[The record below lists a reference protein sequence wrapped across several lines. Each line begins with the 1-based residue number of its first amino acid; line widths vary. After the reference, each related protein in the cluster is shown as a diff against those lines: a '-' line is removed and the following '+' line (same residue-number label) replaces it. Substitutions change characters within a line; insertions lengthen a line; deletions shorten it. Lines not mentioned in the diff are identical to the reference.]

1 VLVIDD
7 ADGKSLGVMGLAE
20 AMTEARKR
28 GFDLVEVNPAA
39 NPPVCKILDYGKYLY
54 NLSKKEKDTKKNAT
68 ATKLKEL
75 NFHMNI
81 DEHDYGVKM
90 RHAEEFMWKGMKVK
104 MTLKFRGR
112 ENMHHEIGMNL
123 IRRMRA
129 DLSHIGVAD
138 TEPKLIGKSINLM
151 LSPLPARK
159 RVRKFSNEDEPA
171 QEEESNDSPPAN
183 GTTPDG
189 SPPHLNGKN

>member
-1 VLVIDD
+1 
-7 ADGKSLGVMGLAE
+7 MGLAE

-28 GFDLVEVNPAA
+28 GLDLVEVNPAS
-39 NPPVCKILDYGKYLY
+39 NPPVCKILDFGKFKY
-54 NLSKKEKDTKKNAT
+54 NLEKKEKDAKKHST
-68 ATKLKEL
+68 STKLKEL

-104 MTLKFRGR
+104 LQLKFRGR
-112 ENMHHEIGMNL
+112 EMMHQDIGMNL

-129 DLSHIGVAD
+129 DLAGIGLAD

-159 RVRKFSNEDEPA
+159 RVRKFSEEDEPA
-171 QEEESNDSPPAN
+171 QEEESHDSTPEN
-183 GTTPDG
+183 GDG
-189 SPPHLNGKN
+189 SHEPAPASSGNK

>member
-1 VLVIDD
+1 
-7 ADGKSLGVMGLAE
+7 MGLAE
-20 AMTEARKR
+20 AMTEARRR
-28 GFDLVEVNPAA
+28 GLDLVEVNAA
-39 NPPVCKILDYGKYLY
+39 ATPPVCKILNYGKYIY
-54 NLSKKEKDTKKNAT
+54 NLSKKEKETRKNVS

-104 MTLKFRGR
+104 LQLKFRGR
-112 ENMHHEIGMNL
+112 EMMHQDIGMNL

-129 DLSHIGVAD
+129 DLAHIGIAD
-138 TEPKLIGKSINLM
+138 TEPKLIGKNINLM

-159 RVRKFSNEDEPA
+159 RVRKFSHEDEPV
-171 QEEESNDSPPAN
+171 QEEESHDSTPEN
-183 GTTPDG
+183 GNG
-189 SPPHLNGKN
+189 SH

>member
-1 VLVIDD
+1 MVIVDSEN
-7 ADGKSLGVMGLAE
+7 KSLGVMGLAE

-28 GFDLVEVNPAA
+28 GLDLVEVNPMAT
-39 NPPVCKILDYGKYLY
+39 PPVCKVLDFGKYKY
-54 NLSKKEKDTKKNAT
+54 NLEKKDKDARKNSS

-104 MTLKFRGR
+104 LQLKFRGR
-112 ENMHHEIGMNL
+112 EMMHSEIGMAL
-123 IRRMRA
+123 IKRMRA

-138 TEPKLIGKSINLM
+138 AEPKLIGRNINLM

-159 RVRKFSNEDEPA
+159 RARKFTHEDDPP
-171 QEEESNDSPPAN
+171 QEEESHEDSTPSPN
-183 GTTPDG
+183 GDG
-189 SPPHLNGKN
+189 SH

>member
-1 VLVIDD
+1 
-7 ADGKSLGVMGLAE
+7 MGLAE

-28 GFDLVEVNPAA
+28 GLDLVEVNPAA
-39 NPPVCKILDYGKYLY
+39 NPPVCKILNFGKFKY
-54 NLSKKEKDTKKNAT
+54 NLDKKEKDAKKNSS

-104 MTLKFRGR
+104 LQLKFRGR
-112 ENMHHEIGMNL
+112 EMMHQDIGMNL

-129 DLSHIGVAD
+129 DLAGIGVAD

-159 RVRKFSNEDEPA
+159 RVRKFSVSEDEADNVATDETAPPTERQPTQPA
-171 QEEESNDSPPAN
+171 PA
-183 GTTPDG
+183 
-189 SPPHLNGKN
+189 LNGKT

>member
-1 VLVIDD
+1 VID
-7 ADGKSLGVMGLAE
+7 ADGKSLGVLGLAE
-20 AMTEARKR
+20 AMTAARR
-28 GFDLVEVNPAA
+28 RELDLVEVNPAA
-39 NPPVCKILDYGKYLY
+39 NPPVCKIINYGKYLY
-54 NLSKKEKDTKKNAT
+54 DLSKRERDTRKNAS

-104 MTLKFRGR
+104 LQLKFRGR
-112 ENMHHEIGMNL
+112 EMMHQDIGMNL

-129 DLSHIGVAD
+129 DLAHIAIAD
-138 TEPKLIGKSINLM
+138 NEPKLIGKSINLM

-159 RVRKFSNEDEPA
+159 RVRKFSVDPDEVAEDGTPQSAPSDPA
-171 QEEESNDSPPAN
+171 APDPA
-183 GTTPDG
+183 PF
-189 SPPHLNGKN
+189 LNGKK

>member
-1 VLVIDD
+1 MP
-7 ADGKSLGVMGLAE
+7 A
-20 AMTEARKR
+20 ARR
-28 GFDLVEVNPAA
+28 RDLDLVEVNPAA
-39 NPPVCKILDYGKYLY
+39 NPPVCKILNYGKYVY
-54 NLSKKEKDTKKNAT
+54 DMNKREKDTKKNT
-68 ATKLKEL
+68 SATKLKEL

-104 MTLKFRGR
+104 LQLKFRGR
-112 ENMHHEIGMNL
+112 EMMHQDIGMNL

-129 DLSHIGVAD
+129 DLSQIGIAD

-159 RVRKFSNEDEPA
+159 RVRKFSHEDEPA
-171 QEEESNDSPPAN
+171 HEEEVQADQPEDSSPEN
-183 GTTPDG
+183 G
-189 SPPHLNGKN
+189 N

>member
-1 VLVIDD
+1 ML
-7 ADGKSLGVMGLAE
+7 GLAE
-20 AMTEARKR
+20 AMTQARKR
-28 GFDLVEVNPAA
+28 DLDLVEVNPAA
-39 NPPVCKILDYGKYLY
+39 NPPVCKIVNYGKYVY
-54 NLSKKEKDTKKNAT
+54 DQNKREKDTKKNAS

-104 MTLKFRGR
+104 LQLKFRGR
-112 ENMHHEIGMNL
+112 EMMHSEIGMNL

-129 DLSHIGVAD
+129 DLSQIGVAD
-138 TEPKLIGKSINLM
+138 AEPKLIGRNINLM

-159 RVRKFSNEDEPA
+159 RVRKFSQEDEPA
-171 QEEESNDSPPAN
+171 QEEESQDSAPAEA
-183 GTTPDG
+183 PVKE
-189 SPPHLNGKN
+189 PAPALNGKT

>member
-1 VLVIDD
+1 
-7 ADGKSLGVMGLAE
+7 
-20 AMTEARKR
+20 MTQARR
-28 GFDLVEVNPAA
+28 RDLDLVEVNPAA
-39 NPPVCKILDYGKYLY
+39 NPPVCKILNYGKYVY
-54 NLSKKEKDTKKNAT
+54 DMNKREKDTKKNAS

-104 MTLKFRGR
+104 LQLKFRGR
-112 ENMHHEIGMNL
+112 EMMHQDIGMNL

-129 DLSHIGVAD
+129 DLSQIGVAD

-159 RVRKFSNEDEPA
+159 RVRKFSHEDEPA
-171 QEEESNDSPPAN
+171 QEEESNDSSPETNGSQPPPSDAN
-183 GTTPDG
+183 G
-189 SPPHLNGKN
+189 K

>member
-1 VLVIDD
+1 
-7 ADGKSLGVMGLAE
+7 MGLAE

-28 GFDLVEVNPAA
+28 GLDLVEVNPAA

-54 NLSKKEKDTKKNAT
+54 DLAKKEKDTKKNSS

-104 MTLKFRGR
+104 LQLKFRGR
-112 ENMHHEIGMNL
+112 EMMHQDIGMNL
-123 IRRMRA
+123 ITPHARR
-129 DLSHIGVAD
+129 
-138 TEPKLIGKSINLM
+138 
-151 LSPLPARK
+151 PLPDRSCRYRTEINWQKHQFDAITTARSK
-159 RVRKFSNEDEPA
+159 KGAEVLPR
-171 QEEESNDSPPAN
+171 
-183 GTTPDG
+183 G
-189 SPPHLNGKN
+189 

>member
-1 VLVIDD
+1 LVIVDSD
-7 ADGKSLGVMGLAE
+7 SKSLGVMGLAE
-20 AMTEARKR
+20 GMTEARKR
-28 GFDLVEVNPAA
+28 GLDLVEVNPAA
-39 NPPVCKILDYGKYLY
+39 NPPVCKILDFGKYLY
-54 NLSKKEKDTKKNAT
+54 NLAKKEKDTKKNSS

-104 MTLKFRGR
+104 LQLKFRGR
-112 ENMHHEIGMNL
+112 EMMHQDIGMNL

-129 DLSHIGVAD
+129 DLSQIGIAD

-159 RVRKFSNEDEPA
+159 RVRKFSHEDEPA
-171 QEEESNDSPPAN
+171 QEEESHKDSPPDN
-183 GTTPDG
+183 GNG
-189 SPPHLNGKN
+189 SH

>member
-1 VLVIDD
+1 V
-7 ADGKSLGVMGLAE
+7 LGVAE
-20 AMTEARKR
+20 AMTQARR
-28 GFDLVEVNPAA
+28 RELDLVEVNPAA
-39 NPPVCKILDYGKYLY
+39 NPPVCKILNYGKYVY
-54 NLSKKEKDTKKNAT
+54 DMNKREKDTKKNAS

-104 MTLKFRGR
+104 LQLKFRGR
-112 ENMHHEIGMNL
+112 EMMHQDIGMNL
-123 IRRMRA
+123 IRRMRS
-129 DLSHIGVAD
+129 DLSQIGVAD

-159 RVRKFSNEDEPA
+159 RVRKFSVEDDEVAEDEASHDAAPA
-171 QEEESNDSPPAN
+171 TAPKEPA
-183 GTTPDG
+183 PV
-189 SPPHLNGKN
+189 LNGNK

>member
-1 VLVIDD
+1 
-7 ADGKSLGVMGLAE
+7 MGLAE

-28 GFDLVEVNPAA
+28 GFDLVEVNPTA

-54 NLSKKEKDTKKNAT
+54 NLSKKEKDTKKNST
-68 ATKLKEL
+68 ATRLKEL

-104 MTLKFRGR
+104 LQLKFRGR
-112 ENMHHEIGMNL
+112 EMMHQDIGMNL

-129 DLSHIGVAD
+129 DLSQIGVAD

-151 LSPLPARK
+151 LSPLPVRK
-159 RVRKFSNEDEPA
+159 RVRKFSEEDEPA
-171 QEEESNDSPPAN
+171 QEEESHDSKPETARPEPA
-183 GTTPDG
+183 PA
-189 SPPHLNGKN
+189 LNGKS

>member
-1 VLVIDD
+1 
-7 ADGKSLGVMGLAE
+7 
-20 AMTEARKR
+20 MTQARR
-28 GFDLVEVNPAA
+28 RELDLVEVNPAA

-54 NLSKKEKDTKKNAT
+54 DLAKREKDTKKNAS

-104 MTLKFRGR
+104 LQLKFRGR
-112 ENMHHEIGMNL
+112 EMMHQDIGMNL

-129 DLSHIGVAD
+129 DLSQVGVAD

-159 RVRKFSNEDEPA
+159 RVRKFSVDNDEVAEDEVSHDAAPA
-171 QEEESNDSPPAN
+171 QAPQEPA
-183 GTTPDG
+183 PA
-189 SPPHLNGKN
+189 LNGNK

>member
-1 VLVIDD
+1 MLVIVE
-7 ADGKSLGVMGLAE
+7 AESKSLGVLPIAE

-28 GFDLVEVNPAA
+28 GLDLVEVNPAA
-39 NPPVCKILDYGKYLY
+39 NPPVCKILDFGKYKY
-54 NLSKKEKDTKKNAT
+54 NLEKKEKDMRKHSS

-104 MTLKFRGR
+104 LQLKFRGR
-112 ENMHHEIGMNL
+112 EMMHQDIGMNL

-129 DLSHIGVAD
+129 DLSGIGLAD
-138 TEPKLIGKSINLM
+138 SEPKLIGKSINLM

-159 RVRKFSNEDEPA
+159 RVRKFSHEDEPA
-171 QEEESNDSPPAN
+171 QEEESHDSDAPAPAP
-183 GTTPDG
+183 TEPA
-189 SPPHLNGKN
+189 PALNGNK

>member
-1 VLVIDD
+1 
-7 ADGKSLGVMGLAE
+7 
-20 AMTEARKR
+20 MTQARR
-28 GFDLVEVNPAA
+28 RDLDLVEVNPAA
-39 NPPVCKILDYGKYLY
+39 NPPVCKILNYGKYVYDL
-54 NLSKKEKDTKKNAT
+54 NKREKDTKKNAS

-104 MTLKFRGR
+104 LQLKFRGR
-112 ENMHHEIGMNL
+112 EMMHQDIGMNL

-129 DLSHIGVAD
+129 DLSQIGVAD

-151 LSPLPARK
+151 LSPLPVRK
-159 RVRKFSNEDEPA
+159 RVRRFSAEDEPA
-171 QEEESNDSPPAN
+171 QEEESHDSPPKKAQ
-183 GTTPDG
+183 PE
-189 SPPHLNGKN
+189 PAPALNGNS

>member
-1 VLVIDD
+1 LVIVDSD
-7 ADGKSLGVMGLAE
+7 SKSLGVMGLAE

-54 NLSKKEKDTKKNAT
+54 NLSKKEKDTKKNSS

-104 MTLKFRGR
+104 LTLKFRGR
-112 ENMHHEIGMNL
+112 ENMHQDIGMNL
-123 IRRMRA
+123 IRRMRS
-129 DLSHIGVAD
+129 DLSQVGVAD

-159 RVRKFSNEDEPA
+159 RVRKFSVDDDEVAEDEVSHDAAPA
-171 QEEESNDSPPAN
+171 KAPKEPA
-183 GTTPDG
+183 PA
-189 SPPHLNGKN
+189 LNGNI

>member
-1 VLVIDD
+1 
-7 ADGKSLGVMGLAE
+7 MGLAE

-39 NPPVCKILDYGKYLY
+39 NPPVCKILDFGKFKY
-54 NLSKKEKDTKKNAT
+54 NLEKKEKDARKHSS

-104 MTLKFRGR
+104 LQLKFRGR
-112 ENMHHEIGMNL
+112 EMMHQDIGMNL
-123 IRRMRA
+123 IRRMRT
-129 DLSHIGVAD
+129 DLAGIGIAD

-159 RVRKFSNEDEPA
+159 RVRKFSHEDEPA
-171 QEEESNDSPPAN
+171 QEEESHDSKPETAPTEPAPAFN
-183 GTTPDG
+183 G
-189 SPPHLNGKN
+189 NK